1 MELKDKIKKLWYKLI
16 HHQTQVNQIGELTNT
31 QGEFSETTKPT
42 AKHRHNKNSTA
53 SVGEE

>member
-1 MELKDKIKKLWYKLI
+1 MELKDEIKKLWYKLI
-16 HHQTQVNQIGELTNT
+16 HHQTQVNQNGELTNT
-31 QGEFSETTKPT
+31 QGEFSETTKT